1 MRSGRALSEEPFHG
15 LFIASSWEG
24 GRVGG
29 RERER
34 EKERGRE
41 RLEVCNEGPVPGGR
55 GAGESR
61 RWNQEGHLWAIREK

>member
-1 MRSGRALSEEPFHG
+1 MAFSLLP
-15 LFIASSWEG
+15 L
-24 GRVGG
+24 G
-29 RERER
+29 REVGER
-34 EKERGRE
+34 ERGRE